1 MKVSVITTTQGASI
15 VHAAGCADIKRD
27 AKAHGETKPWEIEV
41 ADETALAKA
50 LWSDIAGDTTV
61 KGTPEHEALCL
72 EFLHS
77 DDLKPCVSFEAQP
90 VAPAY
95 GVTRYSSTTR
105 HLLKEDR
112 EVAVTLCTGG
122 EVKTVARAGEVA
134 GLKDCAR
141 CMKLTGAKAPG
152 APAPV
157 TEDQIDWA
165 DEHNRLVRVSRPTET
180 KMVEV
185 PGLGVQVE
193 VTSTVPQKAAP
204 AKAKAPKATPKAAAG
219 TVKAKAE
226 KVAEGTEGT
235 ELASAVVTPAAAPE
249 VKPARRGRKPLNQIT
264 ADDLYGFVKLEHER
278 GLISKSM
285 HTSHRCVVKR
295 VGESYGVLAEVN
307 FAEHD
312 LADLTISFTKA
323 NPALS
328 ASAQT
333 GYPKELDKVIN
344 RYRAYKGNVK
354 AWNDAHP
361 AK

>member
-1 MKVSVITTTQGASI
+1 MKVAVITTTQGGSI

-27 AKAHGETKPWEIEV
+27 AKEHGETKPWEFEA
-41 ADETALAKA
+41 ADEMALAKA
-50 LWSDIAGDTTV
+50 LWSDVAGDSTV
-61 KGTPEHEALCL
+61 KGTPEHADLCL
-72 EFLHS
+72 EFLRN
-77 DDLKPCVSFEAQP
+77 DDVKPCVQFTA
-90 VAPAY
+90 APAY
-95 GVTRYSSTTR
+95 GVTRYSTTTR

-112 EVAVTLCTGG
+112 EVAVTLCGG
-122 EVKTVARAGEVA
+122 TEVKTVARSGEVA
-134 GLKDCAR
+134 NLKDCAR
-141 CMKLTGAKAPG
+141 CTKA
-152 APAPV
+152 AAAADVTPV

-165 DEHNRLVRVSRPTET
+165 DEHHRLARVSRPTET

-185 PGLGVQVE
+185 PGLGVQVP
-193 VTSTVPQKAAP
+193 VTSTVPQKPAA
-204 AKAKAPKATPKAAAG
+204 AKAKAPKTAAKAPKGAT
-219 TVKAKAE
+219 KAK
-226 KVAEGTEGT
+226 VTEDAKGT

-249 VKPARRGRKPLNQIT
+249 VKPARRGRKPLTVIS
-264 ADDLYGFVKLEHER
+264 ADDLYAFVRLENER

-285 HTSHRCVVKR
+285 HTSHRCVIKR
-295 VGESYGVLAEVN
+295 VGESYGELNAVN

-312 LADLTISFTKA
+312 LADLTHSFTKA

-333 GYPKELDKVIN
+333 GYPKELDKVIA